1 MFKICTTLLQKIYFN
16 VVGRFLFFPY
26 FCIISQS
33 ILYVFLDIDWNPAII
48 SPTELFAT
56 SFTLLAML
64 SREPKTQ
71 IAGATI
77 VANARMPFHQ
87 LRLFYLISFA
97 SISQIICASRYFC
110 LEQLRCIAALLNGA
124 LPLWFRK
131 FHIVN
136 HPRYASQIICS
147 SFSLLASLGLSEY
160 SLGCSSLS

>member
-71 IAGATI
+71 IAGVTI

-87 LRLFYLISFA
+87 LRQFYFTCFDILDYLQFKV
-97 SISQIICASRYFC
+97 
-110 LEQLRCIAALLNGA
+110 
-124 LPLWFRK
+124 LWSGTTK
-131 FHIVN
+131 MHC
-136 HPRYASQIICS
+136 CS
-147 SFSLLASLGLSEY
+147 SEWSPPHLSVHLMVCFSRAFRIFFGLLKPFLNQRIRDIIVFHR
-160 SLGCSSLS
+160 